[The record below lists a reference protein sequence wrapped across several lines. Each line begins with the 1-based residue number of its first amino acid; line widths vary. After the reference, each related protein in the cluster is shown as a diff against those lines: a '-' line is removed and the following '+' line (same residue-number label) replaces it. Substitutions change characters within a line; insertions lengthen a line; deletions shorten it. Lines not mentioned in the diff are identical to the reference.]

1 MTAHV
6 VLQSLASGLLIGFI
20 YALIAVGVT
29 IIFGLMELVNFAHGE
44 FMMLSMFI
52 AYWMYALLGVD
63 PLFSLPVCAVV
74 MFGVGVLAYLA
85 IIKNVL
91 SAPMLAQVF
100 ATFGL
105 GLLIRSSAQYL
116 WTPDFRLVQRP
127 LLAGRI
133 SLGGI
138 FIGRPELVASLVAVL
153 CFAGLYWFI
162 SRTEMGRA
170 LQAVSEDR
178 EAAALMGIDSHRVF
192 ALGWGIGGACVGIAG
207 ALMANFFYIFPE
219 VGFTF
224 SLIAYVV
231 VAMGGF
237 GSVMGAFVS
246 GALVGLVEILGGL
259 LVGPAWKYAIVFA
272 LYLVV
277 VFVRPQGLFGRF

>member
-1 MTAHV
+1 MTTHII
-6 VLQSLASGLLIGFI
+6 LQSMASGLLIGFI

-44 FMMLSMFI
+44 FMMLSMFT
-52 AYWMYALLGVD
+52 AYWMYALLHVD
-63 PLFSLPVCAVV
+63 PLLSLPVCAVALAA
-74 MFGVGVLAYLA
+74 VGVLTYLG
-85 IIKNVL
+85 IVKNIL

-116 WTPDFRLVQRP
+116 WTPDFKLIQRP

-138 FIGRPELVASLVAVL
+138 FIGRPELVACCVAVL
-153 CFAGLYWFI
+153 CFAALYWFI

-170 LQAVSEDR
+170 LQATSEDR
-178 EAAALMGIDSHRVF
+178 EAAALMGINSNRVF

-207 ALMANFFYIFPE
+207 SLMSNFFYIFPE

-224 SLIAYVV
+224 ALIAYVV

-237 GSVMGAFVS
+237 GSVMGAFVA
-246 GALVGLVEILGGL
+246 GGLVGLVEILGGVL
-259 LVGPAWKYAIVFA
+259 IGPAWKYAIVFG

-277 VFVRPQGLFGRF
+277 VFLRPQGLFGRF